1 MLRCAYDMILQ
12 RDVTLPLA
20 TEHHLE
26 AVVPYEMDRFT
37 PFSSEAVYATH
48 EILFRDPNTQQIGLR
63 LSLIPKAF
71 LTPALDVL
79 SRLHIRADRLQI
91 EGKDFEIPLKD
102 ISERK
107 APFIARYALAGVCV
121 LIFAALLSLGFWQQ
135 SVEARRL
142 SEGISALRPAAMEAV
157 ALRQT
162 LSDRSSG
169 MTLIAQERRRLGDP
183 LEVLAAATRILPDDS
198 YLTDFIMRQGQIIIS
213 GRSPTATALI
223 HAFSRETVFK
233 NPVFVAPVTRV
244 DGENTSLFSLR
255 ATVGR

>member
-1 MLRCAYDMILQ
+1 MILQ

-26 AVVPYEMDRFT
+26 SVVPYEMDRFT

-71 LTPALDVL
+71 LAPALDVL

-102 ISERK
+102 IGERK
-107 APFIARYALAGVCV
+107 APFIARYALAGMCV

-142 SEGISALRPAAMEAV
+142 SEGISALRPAAMEAL

-244 DGENTSLFSLR
+244 EGENTSLFSLR